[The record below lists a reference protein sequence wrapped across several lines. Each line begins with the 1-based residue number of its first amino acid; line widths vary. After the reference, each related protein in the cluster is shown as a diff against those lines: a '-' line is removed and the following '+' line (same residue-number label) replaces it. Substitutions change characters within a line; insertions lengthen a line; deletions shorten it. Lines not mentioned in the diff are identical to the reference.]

1 MPNINEDNPLSRSLL
16 RFLKSNRIEYTC
28 VNGKEIRCQITD
40 EWNLDDLFEA
50 CEKWQVRGDWNAE
63 VWCNQENKSVDITL
77 DETLDESEGL
87 SEEGEENY
95 GDALIQARGIVKNLK
110 KNFSEKVLK
119 MAFTQ
124 ALNESLNES
133 EVIETPT
140 LTLANVVLGSDGD
153 DTYAIYTTENQEFE
167 VKLTPIY
174 DPETDAFGADYSVKC
189 NDITVAQNTMM
200 EVNCDEESI
209 IVLKSDLKSNLIQK
223 LPETSE
229 INCDILTNIVIDA
242 AAILTENQGTGLIW
256 EAFEV

>member
-1 MPNINEDNPLSRSLL
+1 MPNLNEDNPLSRSLL
-16 RFLKSNRIEYTC
+16 RFLKRNRIEYTC
-28 VNGKEIRCQITD
+28 VNGNEIHCQITD

-50 CEKWQVRGDWNAE
+50 CEKWQARGDWNAE
-63 VWCNQENKSVDITL
+63 VWCDQENKSVDIKL
-77 DETLDESEGL
+77 GETLEESE
-87 SEEGEENY
+87 EEGEENY
-95 GDALIQARGIVKNLK
+95 DDALIQVREIVKNLE
-110 KNFSEKVLK
+110 KNFSKKVLK

-140 LTLANVVLGSDGD
+140 LILANVVLGSDGD
-153 DTYAIYTTENQEFE
+153 DTYAIYTTGNQEFE

-223 LPETSE
+223 LPEISE
-229 INCDILTNIVIDA
+229 IDCDTLTNIVIDA
-242 AAILTENQGTGLIW
+242 ATILAENQGTGLIW

>member
-1 MPNINEDNPLSRSLL
+1 MTDLDKADNPLSRSLL
-16 RFLKSNRIEYTC
+16 RFLKRNRIEYTC
-28 VNGKEIRCQITD
+28 DEREIRCQITD

-50 CEKWQVRGDWNAE
+50 CEKWQARGDWNAE
-63 VWCNQENKSVDITL
+63 VWCDQENKSVDIKL
-77 DETLDESEGL
+77 GEDLEESED
-87 SEEGEENY
+87 EGEENFD
-95 GDALIQARGIVKNLK
+95 DALIQVRGIVKNLK
-110 KNFSEKVLK
+110 KNFSKKVLK

-133 EVIETPT
+133 EIIETPT

-153 DTYAIYTTENQEFE
+153 DTYAIYTAGDQEFE

-174 DPETDAFGADYSVKC
+174 DPETDAFGADYSVSC

-209 IVLKSDLKSNLIQK
+209 IVLKNDLKSAL
-223 LPETSE
+223 LTETSE
-229 INCDILTNIVIDA
+229 INSDILANIIIDA

>member
-1 MPNINEDNPLSRSLL
+1 MPNLNEDNPLSRSLL

-28 VNGKEIRCQITD
+28 VNGKEIRCKITD

-63 VWCNQENKSVDITL
+63 VWCDQENKSVDITL
-77 DETLDESEGL
+77 GEEFEDLDESDCL
-87 SEEGEENY
+87 SENY
-95 GDALIQARGIVKNLK
+95 DNALIQARGIVKNLK

-119 MAFTQ
+119 MAFSQ

-153 DTYAIYTTENQEFE
+153 DTYAIYTAGDQEFE

-174 DPETDAFGADYSVKC
+174 DPETDAFGADYSVSC

-209 IVLKSDLKSNLIQK
+209 IVLKSDLKSAL
-223 LPETSE
+223 LTETSE
-229 INCDILTNIVIDA
+229 INSDILANIVIDA

-256 EAFEV
+256 EAFEI

>member
-1 MPNINEDNPLSRSLL
+1 MPNLNEDNPLSRSLL
-16 RFLKSNRIEYTC
+16 RFLKRNRIEYTC
-28 VNGKEIRCQITD
+28 VNGREIHCQITD

-50 CEKWQVRGDWNAE
+50 CEKWQARGDWNAE
-63 VWCNQENKSVDITL
+63 VWCDQENKSVDIKL
-77 DETLDESEGL
+77 GEEFEDLDESE
-87 SEEGEENY
+87 EEGEENY
-95 GDALIQARGIVKNLK
+95 DDALIQVREIVKNLE
-110 KNFSEKVLK
+110 KNFSKKVLK
-119 MAFTQ
+119 MVFTQ
-124 ALNESLNES
+124 ALKESLNES
-133 EVIETPT
+133 EVIKTPT

-174 DPETDAFGADYSVKC
+174 DPEIDAFGADYSVKC

-200 EVNCDEESI
+200 EVNCDEENI

-229 INCDILTNIVIDA
+229 IDCDTLTNIVIDA

>member
-1 MPNINEDNPLSRSLL
+1 MPNLKEDNPLSRSLL
-16 RFLKSNRIEYTC
+16 RFLKRNRIEYTC
-28 VNGKEIRCQITD
+28 VNGNEIRCQITE

-50 CEKWQVRGDWNAE
+50 CEKWQARGDWNAE
-63 VWCNQENKSVDITL
+63 VWCDQENKSVDIKL
-77 DETLDESEGL
+77 GEDLEESE
-87 SEEGEENY
+87 EVEENY
-95 GDALIQARGIVKNLK
+95 DDALIQARGIIKNLK
-110 KNFSEKVLK
+110 KNFSKKVLK

-124 ALNESLNES
+124 VLNESLNES

-189 NDITVAQNTMM
+189 NDIMIAQNTMM

-229 INCDILTNIVIDA
+229 IDCDTLTNIVIDA

>member
-1 MPNINEDNPLSRSLL
+1 MTDLDKVDNPLSRSLL
-16 RFLKSNRIEYTC
+16 RFLKRNKIEYTC
-28 VNGKEIRCQITD
+28 VNGNEIRCQITD

-50 CEKWQVRGDWNAE
+50 CEKWQARGDWNAE
-63 VWCNQENKSVDITL
+63 VWCDQENKSVDIKL
-77 DETLDESEGL
+77 GEDLEESED
-87 SEEGEENY
+87 EGEENFD
-95 GDALIQARGIVKNLK
+95 DALIQARGIVKNLK
-110 KNFSEKVLK
+110 KNFSKKVLK

-174 DPETDAFGADYSVKC
+174 DPETDAFGADYSVSC
-189 NDITVAQNTMM
+189 NDIAVAQNTMM

-209 IVLKSDLKSNLIQK
+209 IVLKSDLKSAL
-223 LPETSE
+223 LTETSE
-229 INCDILTNIVIDA
+229 INSDILANIVIDA
-242 AAILTENQGTGLIW
+242 ASILTENQGTGLIW
-256 EAFEV
+256 EAFEI

>member
-1 MPNINEDNPLSRSLL
+1 MPNLNEDNPLSRSLL

-63 VWCNQENKSVDITL
+63 VWCDQENKSVDITL
-77 DETLDESEGL
+77 GEEFEDLDESDCL
-87 SEEGEENY
+87 DENY
-95 GDALIQARGIVKNLK
+95 DNALIQVRGIVKNLK

-167 VKLTPIY
+167 VKLTSIY
-174 DPETDAFGADYSVKC
+174 DPETDAFGVDYSVKC